1 MQRPDTFFG
10 KLRHAFFQEEIQT
23 IDSFEEKLAEFA
35 QELEGVKSEQ
45 DDEQRRL
52 LMDKHFEEK
61 ISYLQENFPDLFGT
75 FVTQAIKVQ
84 IKESQ
89 SEVIEA
95 LYPIMGKL
103 ISKYIRTEIEALSQ
117 RIEQQLDQSFSP
129 KNVWLRMRAFFSGVK
144 YEDIILRNSTEGK
157 LEEVLMVSQESG
169 LLLGKY
175 SQTDL
180 MDADMIAG
188 MFTAIKSFV
197 QDAFNKEGQEL
208 ETLSYDDYIIAV
220 YNLPSYY
227 FACVFSGQ
235 LFAKTRAKLQE
246 FVINFMAENT
256 LPVPEN
262 GVSSDIFEKYSSA
275 LTEHFY
281 EFNKVG
287 E

>member
-10 KLRHAFFQEEIQT
+10 KLRHAFFQEEIET
-23 IDSFEEKLAEFA
+23 IDEFKEKLKGLS
-35 QELEGVKSEQ
+35 QELEAVKAGQ
-45 DDEQRRL
+45 DPEKQHA
-52 LMDKHFEEK
+52 LMEAHFEEK
-61 ISYLQENFPDLFGT
+61 ISYLQEHFPELFGT

-84 IKESQ
+84 ISESKD
-89 SEVIEA
+89 EVIEA

-117 RIEQQLDQSFSP
+117 RIEQQLDQSFSL
-129 KNVWLRMRAFFSGVK
+129 KNLGLRLKAFFSGVK
-144 YEDIILRNSTEGK
+144 YEDIILRNSSEGT
-157 LEEVLMVSQESG
+157 LEEVLMVEQGSG

-175 SQTDL
+175 SQTQL

-197 QDAFNKEGQEL
+197 QDAFRKEGQEL

-227 FACVFSGQ
+227 FAFVFSGQ
-235 LFAKTRAKLQE
+235 LFAKTKAKLQE
-246 FVINFMAENT
+246 HVLTFMDENT

-262 GVSSDIFEKYSSA
+262 GVTNEVFEQYSSA

-281 EFNKVG
+281 EFNKMG